1 MINLFHNY
9 NCAWKDWYSKY
20 ILLNWRF
27 GQIYWFI
34 NFIIE
39 LLFSHKRMFLGITHP
54 SVTFHSTCIHRWS
67 FSVRFGFYK
76 KQVTKLIFFF
86 KKNQN
91 QFKPVWLGFFGF
103 FRFDSVFSW
112 FVFVFGFC
120 SVQFFHFQA
129 YKTKTEP
136 VGFFK
141 ILIGFFSWFDFFGL
155 IGFSD
160 FLLTPTCIY

>member
-76 KQVTKLIFFF
+76 KQVTKLIFFL
-86 KKNQN
+86 KKTKISSNR
-91 QFKPVWLGFFGF
+91 FGLVFSVFFGLTRF
-103 FRFDSVFSW
+103 FPDLFLYL
-112 FVFVFGFC
+112 G
-120 SVQFFHFQA
+120 SVQFS
-129 YKTKTEP
+129 
-136 VGFFK
+136 FFTFR
-141 ILIGFFSWFDFFGL
+141 LIKLKPNRSVF
-155 IGFSD
+155 
-160 FLLTPTCIY
+160 